1 MAATWKKLAYSDD
14 VPQLTLFAAAHT
26 VLYSEAANVALG
38 LAMGANTVLG
48 RLDGNIIALTGANV
62 RTIANV
68 EDGADVTDATNV
80 GAAGAVMET
89 DFANVGDIPYG
100 SAANVVS
107 MLGIGTEGQVL
118 KVGAANAPEWAADIG
133 GVAFPETANET
144 TRLALTAANGQG
156 CFQLDTLEA
165 YVCTVAG

>member
-14 VPQLTLFAAAHT
+14 VPQLTLFNAAH
-26 VLYSEAANVALG
+26 VMLASNVANVAVAVTL
-38 LAMGANTVLG
+38 GANEIPG
-48 RLDGNIIALTGANV
+48 RLAGNIVALTAANL

-68 EDGADVTDATNV
+68 EDGAQACNAVRVA
-80 GAAGAVMET
+80 AAGAVMET
-89 DFANVGDIPYG
+89 DYAANGDLAYA

-107 MLGIGTEGQVL
+107 MLPIGANGQVL
-118 KVGAANAPEWAADIG
+118 KVVALQPAWGTDVGAI
-133 GVAFPETANET
+133 AFPETANAT
-144 TRLALTAANGQG
+144 TRGAITAANGQG